1 VKNISHIC
9 FFMVLAFI
17 FLGCQVNP
25 ESTRTV
31 YREREDGWF
40 QFYTNDPSRHG
51 TVFREVVGRRAPEPI
66 ITTPTFE
73 TTIFEIEVKKVSGNR
88 LQGFGMIFGQV
99 DNGRHFF
106 VNINVNGQFA
116 IGRRNR
122 TTVQNPLP
130 GNPSYTLPDQAIPG
144 RTLATSW
151 MDSHRLNRG
160 FNRSN
165 IIRVKRSY
173 TTYTVFFNGHEVD
186 RFSDGFIS
194 YTDMDNQG
202 HRIGF
207 RASVG
212 TAAQQSF
219 PNTPVDVRFRIRTL
233 P

>member
-1 VKNISHIC
+1 
-9 FFMVLAFI
+9 MVLAFI

-99 DNGRHFF
+99 NNYRHFF
-106 VNINVNGQFA
+106 ININVDGQYA
-116 IGRRNR
+116 IGRRNLAS
-122 TTVQNPLP
+122 TNPVP
-130 GNPSYTLPDQAIPG
+130 GADNLVDQAIPG
-144 RTLATSW
+144 RALAVSW
-151 MDSHRLNRG
+151 IDSPRLNRG

-165 IIRVKRSY
+165 IIRVER
-173 TTYTVFFNGHEVD
+173 TGTAYTVFLNGHEVD
-186 RFSDGFIS
+186 TFTDGFIS
-194 YTDMDNQG
+194 NADMNSQG

-212 TAAQQSF
+212 TAAQQAF

-233 P
+233 PPPSDP